1 MKQTKKCRA
10 GLLAAAVFW
19 LAVWQAAAMAIG
31 QEVFLVSPIQAAG
44 TLMELL
50 PQADFWQR
58 VGFSAG
64 HILLGF
70 ALGVLTLLALVCLI
84 RCILGP
90 RISDRVLAINLIG
103 TLTVIMV
110 AVTVLLLGEG
120 YLADIALVYAMLS
133 FLAVILLS
141 KVYTGI
147 YQERKHEEA
156 LHKEKEADA

>member
-1 MKQTKKCRA
+1 MSID
-10 GLLAAAVFW
+10 LAYK
-19 LAVWQAAAMAIG
+19 M
-31 QEVFLVSPIQAAG
+31 
-44 TLMELL
+44 
-50 PQADFWQR
+50 
-58 VGFSAG
+58 
-64 HILLGF
+64 LLGF
-70 ALGVLTLLALVCLI
+70 ALGVLTLLALACLI

-90 RISDRVLAINLIG
+90 RISDRVLAINQIG
-103 TLTVIMV
+103 TLTVIMG
-110 AVTVLLLGEG
+110 ARTVLLLGEG